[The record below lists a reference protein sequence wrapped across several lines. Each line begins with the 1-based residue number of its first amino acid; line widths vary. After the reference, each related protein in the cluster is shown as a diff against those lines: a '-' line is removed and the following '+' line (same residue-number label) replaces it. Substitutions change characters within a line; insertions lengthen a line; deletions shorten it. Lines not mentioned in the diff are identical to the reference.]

1 MKMNI
6 SSEKK
11 VRKSNSMNLKTRRKN
26 RNKNRIK
33 KNSDRNRLSVFRS
46 NKNIYVQVI
55 DDITGKTI
63 ASASSL
69 EKELKS
75 GKNVKFSNE
84 EKIGELIAKRSIEK
98 GVKKVVFDKG
108 SYTYHG
114 KIKAIA
120 DSARKSGLEF

>member
-26 RNKNRIK
+26 RIKNRIK

-69 EKELKS
+69 EKEFKS
-75 GKNVKFSNE
+75 EKNVKFSNE

>member
-26 RNKNRIK
+26 KIKNRIK

-69 EKELKS
+69 EKEFKS
-75 GKNVKFSNE
+75 EKNVKFSNE

>member
-75 GKNVKFSNE
+75 EKNVKFSNE

>member
-26 RNKNRIK
+26 RIKNRIK

-69 EKELKS
+69 EKEFKS
-75 GKNVKFSNE
+75 EKNVVNFDLGITDMISTASNKAFDRSTILMVLGIAFLKF
-84 EKIGELIAKRSIEK
+84 
-98 GVKKVVFDKG
+98 F
-108 SYTYHG
+108 
-114 KIKAIA
+114 
-120 DSARKSGLEF
+120 

>member
-1 MKMNI
+1 
-6 SSEKK
+6 
-11 VRKSNSMNLKTRRKN
+11 MNLKTRRKN

-55 DDITGKTI
+55 DDITCKTI

>member
-69 EKELKS
+69 EKEFKS
-75 GKNVKFSNE
+75 EKNVKFSNE

>member
-75 GKNVKFSNE
+75 EKNVKFSNE

-114 KIKAIA
+114 KVKAIA

>member
-1 MKMNI
+1 ML
-6 SSEKK
+6 
-11 VRKSNSMNLKTRRKN
+11 KSAKNRRKLRN
-26 RNKNRIK
+26 RKRIK
-33 KNSDRNRLSVFRS
+33 SSSNRKRLSVFKS
-46 NKNIYVQVI
+46 NKYVYVQVI

-69 EKELKS
+69 EKELKTE
-75 GKNVKFSNE
+75 KKINFSIE
-84 EKIGELIAKRSIEK
+84 EKVGTLIAKRSIKK

>member
-33 KNSDRNRLSVFRS
+33 KNSERNRLSVFRS

-55 DDITGKTI
+55 DDITCKTI

>member
-84 EKIGELIAKRSIEK
+84 EKNSI
-98 GVKKVVFDKG
+98 
-108 SYTYHG
+108 SHR
-114 KIKAIA
+114 AIA
-120 DSARKSGLEF
+120 IDKLKIYLDKLFN

>member
-11 VRKSNSMNLKTRRKN
+11 VRKSNSINLKTRRKN

-84 EKIGELIAKRSIEK
+84 EKIGELIAKRSIEQ

>member
-11 VRKSNSMNLKTRRKN
+11 VRKSNSINLKTRRKN

>member
-26 RNKNRIK
+26 RIKNRIK